1 MFAAQV
7 LEGEEKAWDRSQSG
21 DQHPFPFLVFLP
33 PRELQQED
41 VLRVQSPCLGGR
53 TVRLQVF
60 LVHSQLGISQ
70 VIVPSQI
77 WTGVPVPFLQLW
89 T

>member
-53 TVRLQVF
+53 TVRLQV
-60 LVHSQLGISQ
+60 LYCISSLIS
-70 VIVPSQI
+70 IVPFQI
-77 WTGVPVPFLQLW
+77 WTGVPVPVLQLW